1 MQKIISVIPELPD
14 PVSVPQAAKYLG
26 VGRKVVYQLLEYG
39 ELRATRQQGK
49 IWIDPCSLKQFRDQ
63 GKMV

>member
-1 MQKIISVIPELPD
+1 MQKIIPVIQELPD
-14 PVSVPQAAKYLG
+14 LVSVPLAAKYLG

-39 ELRATRQQGK
+39 ELRAIRQQGK
-49 IWIDPCSLKQFRDQ
+49 IWIDPCSLKEFHDQ